1 MAGAELLG
9 NMLAQHPHDLPR
21 ALREWEAKL
30 RPFTASLQQTATT
43 MRQLFTP
50 AGELQRIL
58 RATIIRL
65 SNSPVAPVLR
75 RLLRPGALTE
85 LDIVAA

>member
-1 MAGAELLG
+1 
-9 NMLAQHPHDLPR
+9 
-21 ALREWEAKL
+21 
-30 RPFTASLQQTATT
+30 

-50 AGELQRIL
+50 AGELQRII
-58 RATIIRL
+58 RATVIRL
-65 SNSPVAPVLR
+65 SNSPLAPVLR